1 MLKGWVERS
10 WAMPEKM
17 KAVVKTKRAEGAEL
31 IEKSIPKIAPDQVL
45 VKVKA
50 TSICGT
56 DVHIFQW
63 DEWSQGRIKQIPQIL
78 GHELAGEIVEVG
90 SAVTKARVGDYVS
103 AETHIPCDHCIQCLT
118 GQRHICGNLKILGV
132 DCDGAF
138 AEYIAVPET
147 VIWKNDRSIPPQ
159 FASVQEPLGNAVY
172 CTLVEPVVGKSVLIF
187 GDGPTGLFA
196 AGVAHVAGAAQI
208 MLVGRHPFRLDI
220 AKKMGADVL
229 IHGHEDNVEE
239 KVMDLTHGVG
249 VDVVL
254 DMAGTQVAIDQGFR
268 LVRKGGRYSAF
279 GIASGKVNW
288 DINNGVVFK
297 GVTIYGINGRLMYD
311 TWYQVAGLLRSGK
324 LDISPVV
331 THMLPLEEYEKGFS
345 LMMTR
350 PKVSGKVVLFPDKA
364 DLPK

>member
-1 MLKGWVERS
+1 M
-10 WAMPEKM
+10 AEKM
-17 KAVVKTKRAEGAEL
+17 KAVVKTERAEGAEY
-31 IEKSIPKIAPDQVL
+31 IDVDMPKLAPDEVL

-56 DVHIFQW
+56 DVHIYQW
-63 DEWSQGRIKQIPQIL
+63 DEWSQGRIKNIPQTL

-90 SAVTKARVGDYVS
+90 KAVTKAKVGDYIS
-103 AETHIPCDHCIQCLT
+103 AETHIPCDNCIQCLT

-147 VIWKNDRSIPPQ
+147 VIWKNDPSIPPQ

-196 AGVAHVAGAAQI
+196 AGVANVAGAGRVMI
-208 MLVGRHPFRLDI
+208 VGRHPFRLDI

-229 IHGHEDNVEE
+229 INGHEDDVEAV
-239 KVMDLTHGVG
+239 VMDHTHGVG

-254 DMAGTQVAIDQGFR
+254 DMAGTQVAIDQGFK

-279 GIASGKVNW
+279 GIASGRVDW

-311 TWYQVAGLLRSGK
+311 TWYQVAGLLSSGR

-331 THMLPLEEYEKGFS
+331 SHILPLEEFKEGFS

-350 PKVSGKVVLFPDKA
+350 PKVSGKVVLFPDKSEI
-364 DLPK
+364 PG

>member
-1 MLKGWVERS
+1 M
-10 WAMPEKM
+10 AEKM
-17 KAVVKTKRAEGAEL
+17 KAVVKTERAAGAQYMEVD
-31 IEKSIPKIAPDQVL
+31 IPKPAPNEVL

-56 DVHIFQW
+56 DVHIYQW
-63 DEWSQGRIKQIPQIL
+63 DEWSQGRIKNIPQTL

-90 SAVTKARVGDYVS
+90 SAVTKGKVGDYIS
-103 AETHIPCDHCIQCLT
+103 AETHIPCDNCIQCLT
-118 GQRHICGNLKILGV
+118 GQRHICGHLKILGV
-132 DCDGAF
+132 DCNGAF

-147 VIWKNDRSIPPQ
+147 VIWKNDRSVAPQ
-159 FASVQEPLGNAVY
+159 FACVQEPLGNAVY

-196 AGVAHVAGAAQI
+196 AGVANVAGAGKVMI
-208 MLVGRHPFRLDI
+208 VGRHEFRLNI

-229 IHGHEDNVEE
+229 IHGHDDDVEAI
-239 KVMDLTHGVG
+239 VMEETNGVG

-254 DMAGTQVAIDQGFR
+254 DMAGTQVAIDQGFK

-279 GIASGKVNW
+279 GIASGRVDW

-311 TWYQVAGLLRSGK
+311 TWYQVAGLLSSGR

-331 THMLPLEEYEKGFS
+331 SHILPLESFEEGFS

-350 PKVSGKVVLFPDKA
+350 PKVSGKVVLFPDKSEI
-364 DLPK
+364 PG

>member
-1 MLKGWVERS
+1 
-10 WAMPEKM
+10 M
-17 KAVVKTKRAEGAEL
+17 KAVVKTERAEGAKL
-31 IEKSIPKIAPDQVL
+31 IEVDMPVPAPDEVL

-56 DVHIFQW
+56 DVHIYGW
-63 DEWSQGRIKQIPQIL
+63 DEWSQSRIKNIPQIL
-78 GHELAGEIVEVG
+78 GHELAGEVVEVG
-90 SAVTKARVGDYVS
+90 GSVTKAKAGDYVS
-103 AETHIPCDHCIQCLT
+103 AETHIPCDNCIQCLT

-147 VIWKNDRSIPPQ
+147 VIWKNDRSIKPQ
-159 FASVQEPLGNAVY
+159 FACVQEPLGNAVY
-172 CTLVEPVVGKSVLIF
+172 CTLVEPVVGKTVLIF

-196 AGVAHVAGAAQI
+196 AGVASVAGAGQVMI
-208 MLVGRHPFRLDI
+208 VGRHPFRLDI

-229 IHGHEDNVEE
+229 IHGHEDDVEA
-239 KVMDLTHGVG
+239 KVMDLTRGVG

-254 DMAGTQVAIDQGFR
+254 DMAGTQVAIDQGFK

-279 GIASGKVNW
+279 GIASGRVDW

-311 TWYQVAGLLRSGK
+311 TWYQVAGLLSSGR

-331 THMLPLEEYEKGFS
+331 SHILPLEDYEKGFS
-345 LMMTR
+345 LMTTR
-350 PKVSGKVVLFPDKA
+350 PKVSGKVVMFPDKSEIPA
-364 DLPK
+364 